1 MESVVEQILC
11 LSFYQFNRLV
21 ASVFAGNF
29 SSTFSI
35 DALFFPGSVEALCRS
50 LLDVKPPINCLHLA
64 CRRTFAHLCPA
75 KNQHFCI
82 LNSTFPGDIFK
93 IKFVIFNSPQPNRM
107 NRRLSDV
114 SLEGRRFS
122 TSVNIASGWNIND
135 RWMSPFGRQTSNRC
149 QILIAGCGHQSVL
162 GPATSTKTRGARAN

>member
-1 MESVVEQILC
+1 MTHKTQSK
-11 LSFYQFNRLV
+11 YWNRLLSKFFV
-21 ASVFAGNF
+21 YRFINLTVSSRAFLQESKF
-29 SSTFSI
+29 SSLIRSI

-122 TSVNIASGWNIND
+122 TSVNIASG
-135 RWMSPFGRQTSNRC
+135 
-149 QILIAGCGHQSVL
+149 
-162 GPATSTKTRGARAN
+162 